1 MEAWSRRQREEKWG
15 LNGTGMAEGW
25 WRRGRE
31 PVSVSHG
38 NAGFPT
44 VSLPWDLWAIPV
56 LSSKSSLLIKPGG
69 MGFYYLQPSMPR
81 LKQMRVYF
89 QIIGPKRQETS
100 MQPTYLWKTQRFT
113 CSFLERCPIC
123 LWKIEH
129 YKLKRGNLLQKP
141 KTPLSTQFRAGSSL
155 TQWPIFNYICHL

>member
-56 LSSKSSLLIKPGG
+56 LFSKFSFLIKPGG
-69 MGFYYLQPSMPR
+69 MDFYYLQPSMPR

-100 MQPTYLWKTQRFT
+100 MQPTYLWKTEIYMLIFRKM
-113 CSFLERCPIC
+113 SYLPLEDRA
-123 LWKIEH
+123 LQTEKG
-129 YKLKRGNLLQKP
+129 KLAA
-141 KTPLSTQFRAGSSL
+141 KTKDSTINPVQSR
-155 TQWPIFNYICHL
+155 I

>member
-100 MQPTYLWKTQRFT
+100 MQPTYLWKTEIYMLIFRKM
-113 CSFLERCPIC
+113 SYLPLEDRA
-123 LWKIEH
+123 LQTEKG
-129 YKLKRGNLLQKP
+129 KLAA
-141 KTPLSTQFRAGSSL
+141 KTKDSTINPVQSR
-155 TQWPIFNYICHL
+155 I